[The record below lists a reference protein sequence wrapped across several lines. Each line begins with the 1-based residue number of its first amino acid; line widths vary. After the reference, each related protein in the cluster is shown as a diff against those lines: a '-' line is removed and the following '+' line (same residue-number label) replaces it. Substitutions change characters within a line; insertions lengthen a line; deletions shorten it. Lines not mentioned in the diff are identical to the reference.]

1 MRALPNYSGYEPHI
15 NELKAFGEGQS
26 EKLSL
31 FGHIA
36 GWVVLAG
43 VALAVVT
50 AGYQYRVEVVRI
62 WPKAATLYALLG
74 ESIDTRGLTIQTTSY
89 QLEYEGD
96 ILVLAVTGEVVNTSD
111 TFRPV
116 PRIRVSLRDA
126 ARQKIFD
133 WTFDSPVK
141 QLAPDGKGAFVTRLG
156 SLPESTRELRI
167 AFVLAT

>member
-1 MRALPNYSGYEPHI
+1 MLALPNYSGYEPHI

-43 VALAVVT
+43 VALAVVA

-96 ILVLAVTGEVVNTSD
+96 ILV
-111 TFRPV
+111 RPV